1 MTVRGAFLQQLL
13 GDIVPPTSARRLSGG
28 VQGNTQGLPA
38 LDQEALSAVN
48 LVAGA
53 GFVPD
58 SERRRLIVA
67 NWIYVS
73 ASHGMNKMQ
82 YVGP

>member
-1 MTVRGAFLQQLL
+1 MAELQ
-13 GDIVPPTSARRLSGG
+13 GN
-28 VQGNTQGLPA
+28 VQGLLS
-38 LDQEALSAVN
+38 LDQEAPVWLSM
-48 LVAGA
+48 VAGA

>member
-1 MTVRGAFLQQLL
+1 MAELQ
-13 GDIVPPTSARRLSGG
+13 GN
-28 VQGNTQGLPA
+28 VQGLLS
-38 LDQEALSAVN
+38 LDQEAPVCLSM
-48 LVAGA
+48 VAGA